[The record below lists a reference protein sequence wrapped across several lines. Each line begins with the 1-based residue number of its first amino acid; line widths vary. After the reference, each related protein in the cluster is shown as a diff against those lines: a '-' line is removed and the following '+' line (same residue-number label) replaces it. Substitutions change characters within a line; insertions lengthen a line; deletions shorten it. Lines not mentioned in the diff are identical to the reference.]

1 MRTALRTI
9 ACSCTAT
16 YRRFLLAA
24 GIALT
29 LLLHAP
35 LGAIG
40 QAASTVSQG
49 SSFGIEEATI
59 GDVHQAIQSGAVS
72 CVSVV
77 QAYIDRAKAYNGVC
91 TQLVTKDGAPIAPGP
106 GTTRAGSP
114 LVFPTATVPI
124 STVLPDVD
132 QYKGLPFDFG
142 RMEATSSDP
151 TVQQQFGMVVGI
163 ENAGQVNALST
174 LNLRGERSVTCKA
187 GCDAPVSAGPLP
199 KNCSARCEAFRRQP
213 DALEQAAQ
221 LDAKYGSKP
230 DLSNL
235 PMYCIPF
242 SFKDGLDTTDMRST
256 GGGDVNYAMDAAP
269 RDSTIVA
276 QLRAKGAIIYAK
288 ANLAEYNA
296 GSGDPGGSAVARSD
310 GYGVTSRSTWAGVA
324 CNPYDTTRE
333 TGGSSSG
340 SAAGVAANL
349 VMCSICEETGGSCRQ
364 PAWRN
369 GIVGMVT
376 TKGLIPYGGAIG
388 ADPYLDRA
396 GIHCRTVTDTALV
409 LDAIKDSKHGYF
421 DSRDI
426 HTALPKVFSQK
437 EPYAQ
442 SLVQSGSTSNNKV
455 KALAGMRL
463 GVVREYMVKHG
474 SNDAAMSDHVNNE
487 IKRVL
492 RDQLGAELVESFDP
506 LYANDPSIP
515 DMTYH
520 FQHALA
526 EILPL
531 HMPEYLHRRNADG
544 TLTFAVPGHD
554 VTTRDYMVNVA
565 VGKAP
570 LSPNLNLRSVTSLP
584 RTASFSF
591 HIAHYLL
598 RRGDDR
604 VTDWA
609 SLNANAK
616 YGDESR
622 RVAMKNWENKVDIT
636 SDVMTQQVQ
645 LRDVMRLVLMK
656 VMHENRLD
664 ALVNPTITLPPAR
677 IGYASQPTVR
687 NRPTGRFPSSG
698 ILGIPEITV
707 PGGFNRA
714 NFEPEFALNAAKDG
728 YRSIANESRR
738 STLESPLPVGISFW
752 AGPGDESTLF
762 KIASAYEAATKHR
775 VPPST
780 FGSVRPQSR

>member
-1 MRTALRTI
+1 MRQARRTI
-9 ACSCTAT
+9 TGSGTA
-16 YRRFLLAA
+16 RVRHLSLRAVI
-24 GIALT
+24 GVI
-29 LLLHAP
+29 LLLQAP
-35 LGAIG
+35 VGVMS
-40 QAASTVSQG
+40 QAASAMAQA
-49 SSFGIEEATI
+49 SSFRIEEATI
-59 GDVHQAIQSGAVS
+59 ADVHRGIQSGAVS
-72 CVSVV
+72 CLGVV
-77 QAYIDRAKAYNGVC
+77 QAYIERAKAYNGVC
-91 TQLVTKDGAPIAPGP
+91 TQLVTKDGAPISPGP
-106 GTTRAGSP
+106 GTIRAGSA

-124 STVLPDVD
+124 SSVLPDVA
-132 QYKGLPFDFG
+132 QYKGLPFEFG

-151 TVQQQFGMVVGI
+151 SVQQQFGMVVGI
-163 ENAGQVNALST
+163 PNAAQVNALST
-174 LNLRGERSVTCKA
+174 LNIRGERSVTCKST
-187 GCDAPVSAGPLP
+187 CDASVSSGPLP
-199 KNCSARCEAFRRQP
+199 KSCPAACEAFRRQP
-213 DALEQAAQ
+213 DALELAAQ

-230 DLSNL
+230 DLSGL

-256 GGGDVNYAMDAAP
+256 GGGDVNYAMDAP
-269 RDSTIVA
+269 STDSTIVA

-296 GSGDPGGSAVARSD
+296 GSGDPGGNAVATAE

-409 LDAIKDSKHGYF
+409 LDAIKDPKQGFF
-421 DSRDI
+421 DARDI
-426 HTALPKVFSQK
+426 HTALPRAFDQK
-437 EPYAQ
+437 EPYAR
-442 SLVQSGSTSNNKV
+442 SLVSSTTKNT
-455 KALAGMRL
+455 KALAGMRI
-463 GVVREYMVKHG
+463 GIVREYMVKHAA
-474 SNDAAMSDHVNNE
+474 NDVAMSDHVNDQ

-492 RDQLGAELVESFDP
+492 RDQLGADIVESFDP
-506 LYANDPSIP
+506 AYPNDPSIP
-515 DMTYH
+515 DMPYH

-531 HMPEYLHRRNADG
+531 HMPEYLHSRNPDG
-544 TLTFAVPGHD
+544 SLTFAVPGHD
-554 VTTRDYMVNVA
+554 VTSRDYMVKVA
-565 VGKAP
+565 AGKAP
-570 LSPNLNLRSVTSLP
+570 LSPQLNLRSVTSLP

-598 RRGDDR
+598 RRGDSR
-604 VTDWA
+604 VNDWA

-636 SDVMTQQVQ
+636 SDVMTQQVK

-656 VMHENRLD
+656 VMRENRLD
-664 ALVNPTITLPPAR
+664 VLVNPTITLPPSR
-677 IGYASQPTVR
+677 IGHASQPTVK

-707 PGGFNRA
+707 PAGFNTI
-714 NFEPEFALNAAKDG
+714 NYEPEFALNAAKDG
-728 YRSIANESRR
+728 YRSVANETRR
-738 STLESPLPVGISFW
+738 TTLAARLPVGISFW

-762 KIASAYEAATKHR
+762 KVASAYEAATKHR
-775 VPPST
+775 VPPPGFAPVPT
-780 FGSVRPQSR
+780 NSR